1 MGTKYRDIADG
12 NAYWKPFS
20 GSNFWLGT
28 KYRDIADGNS
38 FLHRSRL
45 IVHTQLGTKYR
56 DIADGNCFT
65 EVYTLAFQCDV
76 GNQVPRYSGWK
87 PIRQLSPHITLK
99 TLGTKYRDIA
109 DGNLQ

>member
-1 MGTKYRDIADG
+1 MQIVSSAAGQRGCFSGRLGTKYRDIADG

-87 PIRQLSPHITLK
+87 QVRIGGIRCI
-99 TLGTKYRDIA
+99 
-109 DGNLQ
+109 